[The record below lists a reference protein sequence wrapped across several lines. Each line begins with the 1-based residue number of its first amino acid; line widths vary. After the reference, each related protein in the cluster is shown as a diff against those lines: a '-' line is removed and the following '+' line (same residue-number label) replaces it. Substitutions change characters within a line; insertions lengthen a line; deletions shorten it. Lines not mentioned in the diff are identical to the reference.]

1 MTFKLPIVVLI
12 ALLAAV
18 AGAGATYVIVPKT
31 DPEITELLR
40 RQVELAEEA
49 KAKRE
54 AAQKAA
60 KEFFKAPD
68 IEPGSGQDFKPQW

>member
-1 MTFKLPIVVLI
+1 MTFKLPIVVFI

-18 AGAGATYVIVPKT
+18 AGAGAAYVIVPKT
-31 DPEITELLR
+31 DPEVTELLR
-40 RQVELAEEA
+40 RQIELAEEA

-54 AAQKAA
+54 DAQRAA
-60 KEFFKAPD
+60 KEFFKAPN